1 MSDLISTPEASDQE
15 PLLDTLLR
23 EAVPEVKLALGD
35 LIDRENQR
43 AIPDRYQKILPEST
57 LVVTLRP
64 DAAAAVQP
72 VAPELERELT
82 DSCMRHGS
90 LYDRA
95 YRVRLRAAASPGAPL
110 FRVASRRGDEP
121 DPEPFQPP
129 RPEPTP
135 RPAIE
140 AAPLA
145 APPIPSGPS
154 AAAVEA
160 ATNETV
166 VAPRPAEPPR
176 PAELSAPAVAP
187 ESRQLSAPAAP
198 SAPSVDPDATRLDGF
213 VPQPT
218 SSSPAPAVPG
228 RWDAE
233 RFVLLVES
241 EEGEERERFPI
252 PNPLTTVGRQ
262 TDNPDLRADAAIT
275 NAPHVSRRQLA
286 LVWAP
291 RGDDVGFT
299 VYNVGLNPLHVNG
312 SEVPGANRSKGDLM
326 LEELMAGHTE
336 WVAPDTPMRIGEH
349 GPVLRLA
356 DLRPADGDAAEKAEP
371 AEEAE
376 AAPAEVEMDPDATRF
391 G

>member
-1 MSDLISTPEASDQE
+1 MSDLISTPEASGQE

-23 EAVPEVKLALGD
+23 EAVPEIKLALGD

-64 DAAAAVQP
+64 DAATAVQP

-95 YRVRLRAAASPGAPL
+95 YKVRLRAAASPGAPL

-145 APPIPSGPS
+145 APPIPTGPS
-154 AAAVEA
+154 VAAVAAAA
-160 ATNETV
+160 NETV
-166 VAPRPAEPPR
+166 IAPRPAEPAR
-176 PAELSAPAVAP
+176 VEAAPIP
-187 ESRQLSAPAAP
+187 SAPAAP

-213 VPQPT
+213 VPQPPQ
-218 SSSPAPAVPG
+218 PAQPAAPVPG
-228 RWDAE
+228 RWDGE
-233 RFVLLVES
+233 RFVLVVES

-252 PNPLTTVGRQ
+252 PNPMTTVGRQ
-262 TDNPDLRADAAIT
+262 TDNPDLRADVAIT

-291 RGDDVGFT
+291 RGDEVGFT
-299 VYNVGLNPLHVNG
+299 AYNVGLNPLHVNG
-312 SEVPGANRSKGDLM
+312 NEIPGANRSKGELM
-326 LEELMAGHTE
+326 LEELMADHTA
-336 WVAPDTPMRIGEH
+336 WVQPDTPMRIGEH
-349 GPVLRLA
+349 GPVLRLLDTA
-356 DLRPADGDAAEKAEP
+356 VGAEGAEEEDAPAPAD
-371 AEEAE
+371 
-376 AAPAEVEMDPDATRF
+376 EVEIDPDATRF

>member
-1 MSDLISTPEASDQE
+1 MSDLISTPEASGQE

-23 EAVPEVKLALGD
+23 EAIPEIKLALGD

-43 AIPDRYQKILPEST
+43 AIPDRYQKMLPEST

-64 DAAAAVQP
+64 DAATAVQP
-72 VAPELERELT
+72 VAAELERELT

-110 FRVASRRGDEP
+110 FRVAARRGDEP
-121 DPEPFQPP
+121 EPEPFRAPA
-129 RPEPTP
+129 PEPTP

-140 AAPLA
+140 AAPVS

-160 ATNETV
+160 AGNETV
-166 VAPRPAEPPR
+166 IAARPPEPEPAR
-176 PAELSAPAVAP
+176 PSP
-187 ESRQLSAPAAP
+187 P
-198 SAPSVDPDATRLDGF
+198 SIDPDATRLDGF
-213 VPQPT
+213 
-218 SSSPAPAVPG
+218 APAAGG
-228 RWDAE
+228 RFDAH
-233 RFVLLVES
+233 RFALVVES

-252 PNPLTTVGRQ
+252 PGPMTTVGRE
-262 TDNPDLRADAAIT
+262 TDNPELRADVAIT

-291 RGDDVGFT
+291 RGDKVGFT
-299 VYNVGLNPLHVNG
+299 VYNVGLNPLHVDG
-312 SEVPGANRSKGDLM
+312 AEVAGANRGKGDLR
-326 LEELMAGHTE
+326 LEELMEGHTE
-336 WVAPDTPMRIGEH
+336 WVAPGVPMRIGEH
-349 GPVLRLA
+349 GPVLRIA
-356 DLRPADGDAAEKAEP
+356 DLRAPEDGGGGDEEPAAE
-371 AEEAE
+371 EEAE
-376 AAPAEVEMDPDATRF
+376 PEVEMDPDATRF

>member
-95 YRVRLRAAASPGAPL
+95 YKVRLRAAPNPGAPL
-110 FRVASRRGDEP
+110 FRVSTRRGDEP
-121 DPEPFQPP
+121 EPQLFVAP
-129 RPEPTP
+129 RRQPEPTP
-135 RPAIE
+135 EPASL
-140 AAPLA
+140 P
-145 APPIPSGPS
+145 APPIPTGPS
-154 AAAVEA
+154 ADAVAAA
-160 ATNETV
+160 AAENATV
-166 VAPRPAEPPR
+166 IAPRPAEP
-176 PAELSAPAVAP
+176 
-187 ESRQLSAPAAP
+187 QPAAP
-198 SAPSVDPDATRLDGF
+198 AREPEPSVAREPEPSPGPAIDPDATRLDGIEAA
-213 VPQPT
+213 PE
-218 SSSPAPAVPG
+218 PAPAGGDGAAV
-228 RWDAE
+228 A
-233 RFVLLVES
+233 RFETDRFALAVES

-252 PNPLTTVGRQ
+252 PGAMTTVGRQ
-262 TDNPDLRADAAIT
+262 TDNPELRSDVAIT

-291 RGDDVGFT
+291 RGDRVGFT
-299 VYNVGLNPLHVNG
+299 VYNVGLNPLHVG
-312 SEVPGANRSKGDLM
+312 GREVPGANRGKGELELGDLM
-326 LEELMAGHTE
+326 EKHSE
-336 WVAPDTPMRIGEH
+336 WVPPGTEMVIGEH
-349 GPVLRLA
+349 GPVLRIVDTREGQA
-356 DLRPADGDAAEKAEP
+356 GGEGDAAQP
-371 AEEAE
+371 
-376 AAPAEVEMDPDATRF
+376 EVEMDPDATRF

>member
-23 EAVPEVKLALGD
+23 EAVPEIKLALGD

-95 YRVRLRAAASPGAPL
+95 YRVRLRAASSPGAPL

-121 DPEPFQPP
+121 DPEPFLPP

-135 RPAIE
+135 RPALE

-160 ATNETV
+160 AANETV
-166 VAPRPAEPPR
+166 IAPRPAEPPR
-176 PAELSAPAVAP
+176 APEPVRVAAPAAP
-187 ESRQLSAPAAP
+187 PTISAP
-198 SAPSVDPDATRLDGF
+198 SAPSEPFVDPDATRLDGF
-213 VPQPT
+213 VPQPPA
-218 SSSPAPAVPG
+218 SPAAAVQPG

-233 RFVLLVES
+233 RFVLVVES
-241 EEGEERERFPI
+241 EEGEECERFPI

-262 TDNPDLRADAAIT
+262 TDNPELRADAAIT

-312 SEVPGANRSKGDLM
+312 NEIPGANRSKGELM
-326 LEELMAGHTE
+326 LEELMGDHTE

-356 DLRPADGDAAEKAEP
+356 DLRPAETAADEPEP
-371 AEEAE
+371 ADEVE

>member
-121 DPEPFQPP
+121 DPEPFQAP

-145 APPIPSGPS
+145 APPIPTGPS
-154 AAAVEA
+154 TAAVAAAVEA
-160 ATNETV
+160 AANETV
-166 VAPRPAEPPR
+166 IAPRPAEPPR
-176 PAELSAPAVAP
+176 VTETVRTAPV
-187 ESRQLSAPAAP
+187 
-198 SAPSVDPDATRLDGF
+198 APSVPEIDPDATRLDGF
-213 VPQPT
+213 VPQPPQ
-218 SSSPAPAVPG
+218 PAPSSAPQPG
-228 RWDAE
+228 RWDGE
-233 RFVLLVES
+233 RFVLVVES

-252 PNPLTTVGRQ
+252 ANPMTTVGRQ
-262 TDNPDLRADAAIT
+262 TDNPELRADAAIT

-291 RGDDVGFT
+291 RGDEVGFT

-312 SEVPGANRSKGDLM
+312 NEIPGANRSKGDLM

-336 WVAPDTPMRIGEH
+336 WVQPDTPMRIGEH

-356 DLRPADGDAAEKAEP
+356 DLRPPEDGAGDEPKPAA
-371 AEEAE
+371 EAE
-376 AAPAEVEMDPDATRF
+376 APPAEVEMDPDATRF

>member
-23 EAVPEVKLALGD
+23 EAVPEIKLALGD

-43 AIPDRYQKILPEST
+43 AIPDRYQKMLPENT

-64 DAAAAVQP
+64 DAATAVQP
-72 VAPELERELT
+72 VAAELERELT

-95 YRVRLRAAASPGAPL
+95 YRVRLRAAATAGAPL

-121 DPEPFQPP
+121 EPEPFRAPA
-129 RPEPTP
+129 PEPTP

-140 AAPLA
+140 AAPLP
-145 APPIPSGPS
+145 APPVPTGPS

-160 ATNETV
+160 AGNETV
-166 VAPRPAEPPR
+166 IAARPPEPERVKP
-176 PAELSAPAVAP
+176 
-187 ESRQLSAPAAP
+187 APAAP
-198 SAPSVDPDATRLDGF
+198 SLPSIDPDATRLDGA
-213 VPQPT
+213 
-218 SSSPAPAVPG
+218 APPSG
-228 RWDAE
+228 RFDAH
-233 RFVLLVES
+233 RFALVVES

-252 PNPLTTVGRQ
+252 PAPMTTVGRQ
-262 TDNPDLRADAAIT
+262 TDNPELRADVAIT

-291 RGDDVGFT
+291 RGDKVGFT
-299 VYNVGLNPLHVNG
+299 VYNVGLNPLHVNEA
-312 SEVPGANRSKGDLM
+312 EVAGANRSKGDLR
-326 LEELMAGHTE
+326 LEELMEGHTE
-336 WVAPDTPMRIGEH
+336 WVPPGMPMRIGEH
-349 GPVLRLA
+349 GPVLRIA
-356 DLRPADGDAAEKAEP
+356 DLRAPEDAGGADEEP
-371 AEEAE
+371 VGEEE
-376 AAPAEVEMDPDATRF
+376 PEPEVEMDPDATRF